1 MRTLDQAPLVELGD
15 VEVALNPSGLF
26 DELRA
31 QSWLVRSAFGGLVIG
46 REQVQALLADRRLRS
61 PVTQFIEMQG
71 VTNGLVHDRMCRTPL
86 AIDGDD
92 HTRVRN
98 LVRAAFTPKAV
109 DRHRPLMR
117 AILDALVDPVARQG
131 RCEFMGAVSE
141 HYPIQV
147 MCHVLGVPVEDHE
160 DFARWINAIAWSLS
174 TELAAHRDEAEWG
187 MKLLDDYASALIA
200 DRRAHPRDDLATV
213 LVQAEEEGDRLTDD
227 ELRSLI
233 IGLLFAGYDTTRN
246 QLGLALWIFAHHPEQ
261 WALLAKEPG
270 LARRAVEEVMR
281 FRGSVSTAPR
291 LVAEDFEFDG
301 YRLDAGTLLFL
312 STSAANHDPATYDR
326 PDVFDITVER
336 DPQLTFG
343 GGPHFCLG
351 AQLARAELQ
360 EALTLLARRLPGL
373 ELDGDPK
380 WRPNMGIFGPE
391 TLPIRFAPSKP

>member
-1 MRTLDQAPLVELGD
+1 D

-31 QSWLVRSAFGGLVIG
+31 QSWLVRSAFGGVVIG
-46 REQVQALLADRRLRS
+46 RAQVQALLADRRLRS

-71 VTNGLVHDRMCRTPL
+71 VADGLVHDRMCRTPL

-98 LVRAAFTPKAV
+98 LVRGAFAPKAV

-117 AILDALVDPVARQG
+117 AILETLVGAVAQQG
-131 RCEFMGAVSE
+131 RCEFMAAVSE

-174 TELAAHRDEAEWG
+174 IELVAHREEAEWG
-187 MKLLDDYASALIA
+187 MKELDDYTSGLIA

-213 LVQAEEEGDRLTDD
+213 LVQAEEDGDRLSDE

-246 QLGLALWIFAHHPEQ
+246 QLGLALWVFAHHPEQ
-261 WALLAKEPG
+261 WALLADTPD

-301 YRLDAGTLLFL
+301 YRLEAGTLLFL
-312 STSAANHDPATYDR
+312 STSAANHDPATYDQ
-326 PDVFDITVER
+326 PDVFDITAAR

-360 EALTLLARRLPGL
+360 EALKLLAQRLPGL
-373 ELDGDPK
+373 ELDGEPT

-391 TLPIRFAPSKP
+391 TLPIRFVPSQP